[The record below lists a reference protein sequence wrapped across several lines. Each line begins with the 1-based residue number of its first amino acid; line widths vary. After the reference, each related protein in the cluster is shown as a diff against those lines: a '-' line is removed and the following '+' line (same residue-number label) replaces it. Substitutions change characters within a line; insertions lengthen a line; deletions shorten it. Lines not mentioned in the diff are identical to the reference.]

1 MEGWEPV
8 WTDILLA
15 QVELLPGLVEF
26 PGDVSVHSHSFEG
39 AERALRAFG

>member
-15 QVELLPGLVEF
+15 QAEQLPVLVEF

-39 AERALRAFG
+39 AERTLRAFG